1 VAAGTL
7 VGLLASPVVLRAVVD
22 VVKSWLERQKRG
34 SVTIKVGDD
43 SIELT
48 AATRGE
54 QDALVQA
61 FLHRHAGS

>member
-1 VAAGTL
+1 MSQQRE
-7 VGLLASPVVLRAVVD
+7 SPVVLRAVVA
-22 VVKSWLERQKRG
+22 VVKSRLERQKRG
-34 SVTIKVGDD
+34 SVTHRAGDD

-54 QDALVQA
+54 QDALVQT